1 MTEFEIKMRIEAAY
15 KLGMMD
21 GFDHALKDRQLPRI
35 GQISPN
41 KPIESV
47 ELAVPEQL
55 REQVEKTLQKV
66 NTDVMGI
73 VKHVRYRE
81 VLQERDKIQAY
92 MYASFLSSDWDVR
105 TDKTYTEAYKESV
118 TATREFMMHKYGKLF
133 VDAEECEQK

>member
-1 MTEFEIKMRIEAAY
+1 MTEFEVRMRVEAAY
-15 KLGMMD
+15 KLGMID

-66 NTDVMGI
+66 NTDVMDI

-81 VLQERDKIQAY
+81 VLQERDKVQAY
-92 MYASFLSSDWDVR
+92 IYASFLSDWDVR
-105 TDKTYTEAYKESV
+105 TDKTYTEAYNDSL
-118 TATREFMMHKYGKLF
+118 TAAREFVMHKYGKLF
-133 VDAEECEQK
+133 VDAEEWEQK